1 MTQKPNTTDELQ
13 QAINEYHANGLNK
26 AYAAR
31 AIGIP
36 ESTFRNRLKRAIEA
50 DLRPTTT
57 HDLPAGH
64 ILKGVST
71 LYDAEGNTKAQWVK
85 TTRDEE
91 LAKQALLVT
100 VEAMKQDIKREVK
113 RDSNGHY
120 NSDLMCCYVITDY
133 HFGQLSWG
141 EETGENW
148 DLEIAEEL
156 LVKWFA
162 AAIDQSP
169 ASDRCILAQLGDFLH
184 ADSIMPVT
192 PTSGH
197 TLDADSRYAKVVQI
211 VIRVLRRVINMLL
224 EKHKS
229 VHILLAEGN
238 HDISSSIWLRAL
250 FAEKYADEPR
260 VTVDN
265 THAPY
270 YAYEW
275 GDTSLFFHHGHKR
288 RVKEVSNVF
297 AGMYR
302 EMFGRTKY
310 SYAHMGHMHHVDIKE
325 DHMMIVEQ
333 HPTLAARDAHSTR
346 GGYQSKRGANV
357 IVYHKK
363 FGEVSRI
370 TIRPEMIHG

>member
-346 GGYQSKRGANV
+346 GGYQSKRGANEIGRAHV
-357 IVYHKK
+357 
-363 FGEVSRI
+363 
-370 TIRPEMIHG
+370 

>member
-1 MTQKPNTTDELQ
+1 ML
-13 QAINEYHANGLNK
+13 
-26 AYAAR
+26 
-31 AIGIP
+31 
-36 ESTFRNRLKRAIEA
+36 FR
-50 DLRPTTT
+50 
-57 HDLPAGH
+57 
-64 ILKGVST
+64 
-71 LYDAEGNTKAQWVK
+71 
-85 TTRDEE
+85 
-91 LAKQALLVT
+91 
-100 VEAMKQDIKREVK
+100 
-113 RDSNGHY
+113 
-120 NSDLMCCYVITDY
+120 
-133 HFGQLSWG
+133 
-141 EETGENW
+141 
-148 DLEIAEEL
+148 
-156 LVKWFA
+156 
-162 AAIDQSP
+162 
-169 ASDRCILAQLGDFLH
+169 
-184 ADSIMPVT
+184 
-192 PTSGH
+192 
-197 TLDADSRYAKVVQI
+197 
-211 VIRVLRRVINMLL
+211 
-224 EKHKS
+224 S